1 MSDLDFL
8 KLLNVVVKLAKPF
21 HDEAPPIDN
30 IKDTLADHGIDSLDM
45 LMIGMY
51 ACDVFGISEEDAK
64 QMKVRTV
71 EELRDFLYAHA
82 TKKDINVDDAIESL
96 T

>member
-1 MSDLDFL
+1 MSDTDFL

-21 HDEAPPIDN
+21 HDQAPPIDN
-30 IKDTLADHGIDSLDM
+30 VKDSLSDHGIDSLDM

-64 QMKVRTV
+64 QMRVRTV

-82 TKKDINVDDAIESL
+82 TKKDIDVDAAIESL
-96 T
+96 K